1 MTSFIKKLFSLESA
15 FQVVRGVAIG
25 MAALLVLKGPI
36 GIDLM
41 EVQGTSMMPSIEDGS
56 MALVA
61 TKFNLD
67 RFDIVVL
74 KEDDVNGVPGTKLLI
89 KRVIGLPGETVTIRA
104 NSITTEAGDFPL
116 MEEMYPRDDYSAIW
130 EYTLVLGDDEVFV
143 GGDNRPSSLDSRSIG
158 PVKIADIVSEY
169 LFSLPF

>member
-1 MTSFIKKLFSLESA
+1 MNSLIKKLFSLESA
-15 FQVVRGVAIG
+15 FQVLRGVAIG
-25 MAALLVLKGPI
+25 MVVLLVLKGPI
-36 GIDLM
+36 GIELM

-56 MALVA
+56 MTLVT

-74 KEDDVNGVPGTKLLI
+74 KEDNANGVPGSKLLI
-89 KRVIGLPGETVTIRA
+89 KRIIGLPGETVTIRA

-116 MEEMYPRDDYSAIW
+116 MEEMYPRSDYSTIW
-130 EYTLVLGDDEVFV
+130 EYTLILGDDEVFV
-143 GGDNRPSSLDSRSIG
+143 GGDNRPASLDSRSIG
-158 PVKIADIVSEY
+158 PVKITDIVSEY